1 MICPKCQYQRTVSDT
16 APDWQCPACGIAYTK
31 ATPAVSAAAAKPDAS
46 PATNAPAVKK
56 RLLTLAMWLQLDA
69 AIALAAGGFY
79 FRGHFDYP
87 YREYP
92 WILLAIAAWAIPSI
106 LVVRVIFT
114 AYMRS
119 AAAREAPRDASSELR
134 QNATSSIVWVLR
146 ILIYGYLAQL
156 LVPRAW
162 ILYKYVLG
170 APGS

>member
-1 MICPKCQYQRTVSDT
+1 MPMCRRWAAIAGIRRACCADSTSPEPGPQPRGCRMICPKCQYQRTVSDT

-119 AAAREAPRDASSELR
+119 AA
-134 QNATSSIVWVLR
+134 
-146 ILIYGYLAQL
+146 
-156 LVPRAW
+156 
-162 ILYKYVLG
+162 
-170 APGS
+170 